1 MPSGKHSRSNLRFPL
16 RQRQHQRQRGFGY
29 LMALFAIAALGLMA
43 AGAGRVWYTT
53 AQRER
58 EADLLF
64 AGNQYRQ
71 ALASYYA
78 SKVGGVQQYP
88 QRLEDLLN
96 DRRSQVTLRH
106 LRRLYVDPMTG
117 KADWVL
123 VTAGERIVGV
133 HSRSEQSSIKRYFED
148 ADETFNG
155 TGRYAQWVFKAD
167 ANKVA
172 R

>member
-1 MPSGKHSRSNLRFPL
+1 MPTGKRLRFPL
-16 RQRQHQRQRGFGY
+16 RQRGFGY
-29 LMALFAIAALGLMA
+29 LMALFAIASLGLMA

-78 SKVGGVQQYP
+78 KKVGGVQQYP
-88 QRLEDLLN
+88 QRLDDLLG
-96 DRRSQVTLRH
+96 DSRSQVTLRH
-106 LRRLYVDPMTG
+106 LRRIYVDPMTG

-133 HSRSEQSSIKRYFED
+133 RSRSEKSSIKRYFED
-148 ADETFNG
+148 ADEAFNG
-155 TGRYAQWVFKAD
+155 TERYAQWVFKAG
-167 ANKVA
+167 ANPVA
-172 R
+172 P

>member
-1 MPSGKHSRSNLRFPL
+1 MPTGKRL
-16 RQRQHQRQRGFGY
+16 RQSGFGY
-29 LMALFAIAALGLMA
+29 LLALFAIAALGLMA

-71 ALASYYA
+71 ALDSYYA
-78 SKVGGVQQYP
+78 SKAGGVQQYP
-88 QRLEDLLN
+88 QRLEDLLD

-106 LRRLYVDPMTG
+106 LRRIYVDPMTG

-123 VTAGERIVGV
+123 VASAERIVGV
-133 HSRSEQSSIKRYFED
+133 HSRSEQSSIKRHFED
-148 ADETFNG
+148 ADAAFNG
-155 TGRYAQWVFKAD
+155 TERYAQWVFRAGTSPVKP
-167 ANKVA
+167 
-172 R
+172 

>member
-1 MPSGKHSRSNLRFPL
+1 MPSGKRLL
-16 RQRQHQRQRGFGY
+16 LRQRGFGY

-78 SKVGGVQQYP
+78 RKVGGAQQYP
-88 QRLEDLLN
+88 QRLEDLLD

-106 LRRLYVDPMTG
+106 LRHIYVDPMTG

-148 ADETFNG
+148 ADAAFNG
-155 TGRYAQWVFKAD
+155 TERYAQWVFRAGAKP
-167 ANKVA
+167 VA
-172 R
+172 P

>member
-1 MPSGKHSRSNLRFPL
+1 
-16 RQRQHQRQRGFGY
+16 
-29 LMALFAIAALGLMA
+29 MALFAIAALGLMA

-71 ALASYYA
+71 ALDNYYA
-78 SKVGGVQQYP
+78 IKVGGTQQYP
-88 QRLEDLLN
+88 QRLEDLLD

-106 LRRLYVDPMTG
+106 LRRIYVDPMTG
-117 KADWVL
+117 RADWAL

-133 HSRSEQSSIKRYFED
+133 HSRSEQGSIKRYFED
-148 ADETFNG
+148 ADAAFNG
-155 TGRYAQWVFKAD
+155 TERYAQWVFRAGSGP
-167 ANKVA
+167 VSP
-172 R
+172 